1 MKSFNVMFLTELS
14 GVAKSGCKL
23 SAVSAAATQSRLL
36 NPSAVITAD
45 GVQYFHLIGLYMT
58 AQSVCPTC
66 FAALPYML
74 CASCLMHGAAIV
86 PIAC

>member
-36 NPSAVITAD
+36 EPPLLSS
-45 GVQYFHLIGLYMT
+45 QQM
-58 AQSVCPTC
+58 VCNT
-66 FAALPYML
+66 
-74 CASCLMHGAAIV
+74 SI
-86 PIAC
+86 